1 MALLAWLLH
10 AGQNPPTS
18 DLIIVTGISKGEGD
32 GKGRKGRYRK
42 KHSVAEKVLQAVGLP
57 CKQLNT
63 VTMQALSV
71 SLEAFNHWLSDLP
84 EVEDDCYFNEDV
96 TSTVGTLLNSSEHTE
111 GATENFR

>member
-1 MALLAWLLH
+1 M
-10 AGQNPPTS
+10 Q
-18 DLIIVTGISKGEGD
+18 GD

-84 EVEDDCYFNEDV
+84 EVGDDCYFNEDV

-111 GATENFR
+111 GATDNFR